1 MVFLIQLYWPLNIM
15 SHFIREGNIYR
26 VFHNDSIDLEK
37 VLPAENF
44 IVKFDDFRNQFYL
57 EEVESFSISGKLY
70 GDVEKNSNR
79 ILDTFA
85 DRPNATGVIL
95 SGEKGSG
102 KTLLI
107 KKISID
113 GANSGYPTIII
124 NSQFCGDIF
133 NAFIQN
139 IDQPAII
146 LFDEFEK
153 VYDKEGQEAIL
164 TLLDGVFPTKKLFML
179 TCNDKWQ
186 IDIHM
191 RNRPGRIFYMLEFEG
206 LQVEFIREYCE
217 DNLINKDH
225 IENVCKISSV
235 FEPFNFDMLKALVEE
250 MNRYNE
256 PAQEAIRMLNV
267 KPEYSSNGIF
277 DIKVYKNGID
287 ITEKISQDNR
297 SFSGNPLKD
306 QFWVYINNDG
316 ASDSDT
322 EVLSSDEDEYFKLN
336 PNLISDIDHKTMTYT
351 YNKDG
356 YVIKII
362 RQKSEKFDKYF
373 YTAF

>member
-1 MVFLIQLYWPLNIM
+1 M
-15 SHFIREGNIYR
+15 SHFIREGSTFR
-26 VFHNDSIDLEK
+26 VFHNDSIDLQK
-37 VLPAENF
+37 SLPPANYV
-44 IVKFDDFRNQFYL
+44 VKFDDFRNQFYL
-57 EEVESFSISGKLY
+57 EEVESFNISIKLY
-70 GDVEKNSNR
+70 GDVEKNATR
-79 ILDTFA
+79 ILNTFG
-85 DRPNATGVIL
+85 DRPNSTGVIL

-113 GANSGYPTIII
+113 GASCGYPTIII

-133 NAFIQN
+133 NSFIQN

-277 DIKVYKNGID
+277 DIKAYKNGID

-297 SFSGNPLKD
+297 NFTGNPLKD
-306 QFWVYINNDG
+306 QFWVYIDSDDVDRDRDHDPDVD
-316 ASDSDT
+316 ASD
-322 EVLSSDEDEYFKLN
+322 VYFKLN

-373 YTAF
+373 YSAF

>member
-1 MVFLIQLYWPLNIM
+1 M
-15 SHFIREGNIYR
+15 SHFIREGNVYR

-37 VLPAENF
+37 VLPPENF

-113 GANSGYPTIII
+113 GANIGYPTIII

-277 DIKVYKNGID
+277 DIKAYKNGID

-306 QFWVYINNDG
+306 QFWVYINNDA

-351 YNKDG
+351 YNKNG

-373 YTAF
+373 YSAF